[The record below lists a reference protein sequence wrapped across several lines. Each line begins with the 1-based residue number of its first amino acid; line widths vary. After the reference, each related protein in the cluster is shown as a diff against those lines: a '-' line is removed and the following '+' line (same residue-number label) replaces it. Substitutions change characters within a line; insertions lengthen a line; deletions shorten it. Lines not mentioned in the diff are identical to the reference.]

1 MKNKKLKTTIKL
13 KKKQSSEPMKYT
25 EDLLKE
31 DEIDVCAVLSSNFK
45 NPIQT
50 QLAYKWFA
58 LKVFLKEQKQKIKF
72 FFKKLIGT
80 DK

>member
-1 MKNKKLKTTIKL
+1 MKNKKLKATIKL
-13 KKKQSSEPMKYT
+13 KKKQSSEPMKHT
-25 EDLLKE
+25 EDLLME

-45 NPIQT
+45 NPMQT
-50 QLAYKWFA
+50 QLSYKWFA

>member
-1 MKNKKLKTTIKL
+1 MKNKKLKATIKL

-31 DEIDVCAVLSSNFK
+31 DEIDVCAVLGSNFK

-50 QLAYKWFA
+50 QLGYKWFA
-58 LKVFLKEQKQKIKF
+58 LKVVLKEQKQKIKF
-72 FFKKLIGT
+72 FFKKIIGT
-80 DK
+80 NK